1 MRQIIQEND
10 IDEEAAYEFLNDCYR
25 GIDLLPN
32 IPETLTPQSAAAILN
47 VSMPTIER
55 MLQEKQLKLT
65 KKDLQKYI
73 FDNMLCNRPVAWD
86 DEEKMNA
93 KPRDLS
99 ESEMTEHKKAF
110 SDIEESIGRL
120 RKKDEDRLPNLFSDE
135 DLKQE

>member
-1 MRQIIQEND
+1 MRQIIQENE

-25 GIDLLPN
+25 GVDLLPN
-32 IPETLTPQSAAAILN
+32 VPSKITPQIAAAILN

-93 KPRDLS
+93 KARDLS
-99 ESEMTEHKKAF
+99 EKEMIEHKKAF
-110 SDIEESIGRL
+110 SDIEESITGL
-120 RKKDEDRLPNLFSDE
+120 TVKEEDCLPNLFSEE